1 MVGEPGREHSKETDL
16 VGILI
21 PDFQPPKQL
30 VFLGVLPIY
39 TTAMNIQEYH
49 LHSDEIRYSRI
60 F

>member
-39 TTAMNIQEYH
+39 TTVSNIYK
-49 LHSDEIRYSRI
+49 YSLMSEL
-60 F
+60 